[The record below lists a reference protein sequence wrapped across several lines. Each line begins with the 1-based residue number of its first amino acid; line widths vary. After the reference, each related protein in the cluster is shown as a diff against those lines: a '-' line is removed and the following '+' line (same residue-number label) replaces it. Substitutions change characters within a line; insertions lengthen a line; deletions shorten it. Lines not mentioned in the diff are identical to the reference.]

1 MPRFRIGSTFYTP
14 SNFPMPMPSTPS
26 IAEQAEEQ
34 AELLPVELPPIPSEP
49 CPIPDDC
56 LQILKTLDAETLDK
70 CARAMR
76 NGTPGEP
83 SSKEKGVLR
92 RIANTIGVDDVI
104 ALSWSPTYKVYFP

>member
-1 MPRFRIGSTFYTP
+1 MPRYRVGSNFYTP
-14 SNFPMPMPSTPS
+14 SHFPMPMPYTPS
-26 IAEQAEEQ
+26 LAEQAGD
-34 AELLPVELPPIPSEP
+34 PPIESPQIPMEP
-49 CPIPDDC
+49 CPIPDDY

-83 SSKEKGVLR
+83 TSTEKGVLR

-104 ALSWSPTYKVYFP
+104 ALSWSPTYNLYFP